1 MNKKTKILLTAS
13 VLAALKSLDASAHME
28 PKAGDGTEKCYGV
41 AKAHK
46 NDCASKSGKHSCA
59 GIAKTDSSPSD
70 WVKVP
75 QGLCDKLVGDV
86 AKSNK
91 EE

>member
-13 VLAALKSLDASAHME
+13 VLAALKSLDALAHME
-28 PKAGDGTEKCYGV
+28 PKTGDGTEKCYGV

-46 NDCASKSGKHSCA
+46 NDCASKAGKHTCA
-59 GIAKTDSSPSD
+59 GMAKTDNSPND

-75 QGLCDKLVGDV
+75 QGLCNKLVSGMV
-86 AKSNK
+86 KA
-91 EE
+91 EGE